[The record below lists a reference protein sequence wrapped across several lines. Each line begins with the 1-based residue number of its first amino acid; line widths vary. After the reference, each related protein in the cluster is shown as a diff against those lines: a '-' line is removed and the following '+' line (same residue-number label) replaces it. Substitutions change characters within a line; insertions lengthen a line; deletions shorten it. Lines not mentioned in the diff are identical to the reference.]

1 MPEAK
6 APRSRSALAFGAFFV
21 LAGVM
26 FLADRLGIWDVRVR
40 YLAPLLLIALGL
52 AILLGGRFA
61 GEPK

>member
-1 MPEAK
+1 MAEVKRA
-6 APRSRSALAFGAFFV
+6 RSRSAFAFGVFFV
-21 LAGVM
+21 LAGTA
-26 FLADRLGIWDVRVR
+26 FLLDRLGYWDLRVR